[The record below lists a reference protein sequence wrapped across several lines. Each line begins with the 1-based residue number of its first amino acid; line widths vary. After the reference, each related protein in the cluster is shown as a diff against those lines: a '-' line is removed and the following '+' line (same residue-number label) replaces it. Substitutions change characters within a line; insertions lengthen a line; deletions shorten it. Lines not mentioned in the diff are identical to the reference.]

1 LINFWELKKILIKFL
16 EPEKFFLDQV
26 VELKKVPLVIKSW
39 NSEKKH
45 SLSYSRTPKNSFL
58 IEKFWNVKK
67 PILELKRCWKLGRN
81 Q

>member
-1 LINFWELKKILIKFL
+1 
-16 EPEKFFLDQV
+16 
-26 VELKKVPLVIKSW
+26 VIKSW
-39 NSEKKH
+39 NSEKKAFFIMFQ
-45 SLSYSRTPKNSFL
+45 NSKKFILDQVLELKKIPFL